1 MVLLLCPSVS
11 EKVCVWYA
19 SNFVIKL
26 CTRPRSSFISF
37 WWNYKFIAVT
47 NTSFKS
53 GQEGSSCLKENH
65 QFTCI
70 FSVHFGQSHIIL
82 TFDTIKMQYEFHC
95 SRSLQ
100 GIAYLYTVWKVI
112 EWCGKGTLSALC
124 YKSQYTQKCNLV
136 TIIFYLS

>member
-11 EKVCVWYA
+11 EKVCVWYT

-26 CTRPRSSFISF
+26 CTRPSSSFISF

-47 NTSFKS
+47 YQF
-53 GQEGSSCLKENH
+53 LKVVRRGHHAWKKIINLP
-65 QFTCI
+65 CI

-82 TFDTIKMQYEFHC
+82 TFDTIKMQYECHC